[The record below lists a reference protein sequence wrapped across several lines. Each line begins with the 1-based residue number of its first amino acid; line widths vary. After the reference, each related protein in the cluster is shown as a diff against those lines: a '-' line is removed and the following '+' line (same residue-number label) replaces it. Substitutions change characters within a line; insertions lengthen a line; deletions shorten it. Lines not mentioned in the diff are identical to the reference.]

1 MIPFGVCLSIRHF
14 FASRR
19 THVATKTKAPFD
31 NGEAQKTIE
40 SALSAGKNGA
50 ETIMK
55 VGVDAAQKGME
66 QVIQLTKDNV
76 EKASTAFFKGYDEFS
91 VYSKG
96 NVEAVV
102 KAGSIYARGMEDLS
116 KTLMSMTQAQLEA
129 SVAAAKAVMGCSSL
143 RQIVD
148 LQSEL
153 ARSHFD
159 KFVADGSK
167 LSEISRKVAN
177 EALEPI
183 QARVSVAVEKFTKP
197 AA

>member
-1 MIPFGVCLSIRHF
+1 
-14 FASRR
+14 
-19 THVATKTKAPFD
+19 VATKTKAPFG
-31 NGEAQKTIE
+31 NGDAHRTVETVLTTGPSTGKE
-40 SALSAGKNGA
+40 SVEGF
-50 ETIMK
+50 MK
-55 VGVDAAQKGME
+55 AGVDAAQKSLE
-66 QVIQLTKDNV
+66 HAVQLTKDNV

-102 KAGSIYARGMEDLS
+102 KAGSIYARGLEDLS
-116 KTLMSMTQAQLEA
+116 KTVMAITQSQIEA
-129 SVAAAKAVMGCSSL
+129 SVAAAKAVLGCTSL
-143 RQIVD
+143 RQMVD
-148 LQSEL
+148 LQTGL

-167 LSEISRKVAN
+167 LSEISLKVAN

-183 QARVSVAVEKFTKP
+183 QARVNVAVGKLTKP

>member
-1 MIPFGVCLSIRHF
+1 M
-14 FASRR
+14 
-19 THVATKTKAPFD
+19 ATKIKAPFD

-40 SALSAGKNGA
+40 SALTAGKAGA
-50 ETIMK
+50 ETFLK

-96 NVEAVV
+96 NVEAAV

-116 KTLMSMTQAQLEA
+116 KTLMSITQAQLEA
-129 SVAAAKAVMGCSSL
+129 SVGATKALMGCSSL
-143 RQIVD
+143 RQMVD
-148 LQSEL
+148 IQTDL
-153 ARSHFD
+153 ARNNFD
-159 KFVADGSK
+159 KLVADGSK
-167 LSEISRKVAN
+167 LSEISLKVAN
-177 EALEPI
+177 EVLEPI
-183 QARVSVAVEKFTKP
+183 QARVNVAVEKFIKP

>member
-1 MIPFGVCLSIRHF
+1 M
-14 FASRR
+14 A
-19 THVATKTKAPFD
+19 KTKAPFD

-40 SALSAGKNGA
+40 SALTAGKNGA
-50 ETIMK
+50 DTFLTA
-55 VGVDAAQKGME
+55 GVDAAQKGME

-102 KAGSIYARGMEDLS
+102 KASSIYARGMEDLS
-116 KTLMSMTQAQLEA
+116 KTLMSMTQSQLEA
-129 SVAAAKAVMGCSSL
+129 SVGAAKALLGCSSL
-143 RQIVD
+143 RQMVD
-148 LQSEL
+148 LQTDL

-159 KFVADGSK
+159 KVVADGSK
-167 LSEISRKVAN
+167 LSEISLKVAN
-177 EALEPI
+177 ETLEPI
-183 QARVSVAVEKFTKP
+183 QARVNVAVGKFIKP